1 MAKGSTGTGSKVLTL
16 GLCGGAP
23 AGPQRAEVT
32 REPVACGGV
41 WAMHPFNL
49 LSCHLIF
56 FLFAIVIIIFSIVL
70 HWDVVLL

>member
-1 MAKGSTGTGSKVLTL
+1 MATGSTGTGSKVLTL

-49 LSCHLIF
+49 LLIIF
-56 FLFAIVIIIFSIVL
+56 IILTLFIIIIGVVL
-70 HWDVVLL
+70 QWDVVRL